1 MEACSQLQVYETWKI
16 NETKAK
22 KISLKSVMTSLNAS
36 GTNVILNRS
45 FEEPHRLIK
54 KVSKLS
60 ILVWREILQNVL
72 RIGD

>member
-1 MEACSQLQVYETWKI
+1 MEACSQLQVYKTWKI

>member
-1 MEACSQLQVYETWKI
+1 
-16 NETKAK
+16 
-22 KISLKSVMTSLNAS
+22 MTSLNAS